1 MLAQSPRLP
10 WVRVGEQIRQMKLIP
25 ILLTLGMLTV
35 NGWAERYTPEPYSPE
50 LVNMAKAG
58 DAKAQLALGDSYYLG
73 NGVRKD
79 RTEAMK
85 WVTRSAE
92 QGNAEA
98 QCVLGRETTDTKKAV
113 KWLTK
118 SAEQGN
124 GVAQREL
131 GYCYVKGKG
140 VTKDDKEAFKWFT
153 KSAEQGDESAKKE
166 LEKLKSK

>member
-1 MLAQSPRLP
+1 
-10 WVRVGEQIRQMKLIP
+10 MKLIP
-25 ILLTLGMLTV
+25 ALLIVGMFAV
-35 NGWAERYTPEPYSPE
+35 SGWAEDTKPEPYSAE
-50 LVNMAKAG
+50 LVKKAEAG

-98 QCVLGRETTDTKKAV
+98 QCALGRETTDPKKAV